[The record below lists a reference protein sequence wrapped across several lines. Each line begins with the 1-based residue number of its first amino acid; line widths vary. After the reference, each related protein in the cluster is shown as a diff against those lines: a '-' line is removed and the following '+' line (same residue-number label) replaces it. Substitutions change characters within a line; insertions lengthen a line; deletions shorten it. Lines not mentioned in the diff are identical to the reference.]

1 MLKQRMRNHLS
12 DLQNAFNAISSLE
25 ERVAN
30 LTISMRVSETRLAE
44 LEDSQTEFIEEQ
56 NRMAARMLID
66 YKT

>member
-1 MLKQRMRNHLS
+1 MLKQRMKNHLS
-12 DLQNAFNAISSLE
+12 NLQSAFNAISSLE

>member
-56 NRMAARMLID
+56 NRMAARMLIY